1 HKTSLFGAVID
12 SKTCQDLMDRF
23 TTLFWTKRKWF
34 FTHQHYYLER
44 SNHGFFYSIQPYSMI
59 PLSQLT
65 KVTINSDSVCFSN
78 IIKILYLIPNCKK
91 LILTSLSSEG
101 RDFSLLQC
109 TKNFRYLSHKN
120 TITNI
125 TIKSCKFKEVELL
138 VSLCPRLQHLTIN
151 VLQEEFQSF
160 IKYLLSNNGNTRYL
174 HSLFI
179 RSTGDIWIEKVMNI
193 ITEMKQQNDVSIKLD
208 GYFGCY
214 LWWE

>member
-1 HKTSLFGAVID
+1 
-12 SKTCQDLMDRF
+12 
-23 TTLFWTKRKWF
+23 
-34 FTHQHYYLER
+34 
-44 SNHGFFYSIQPYSMI
+44 MI